1 MIEATF
7 QAEVPKAINA
17 EFEAIIPRE
26 KAFDIVNK
34 DIHIDT
40 NGKYEVKAD
49 AGTAMTQ
56 VNVEVDTERID
67 LCEEK
72 DVNFYDYDGVRLYSY
87 WWDEAEKLTELPVPQ
102 REHKGLVF
110 DSWNYTL
117 EDILEQGNYADV
129 GALYVTDNGRTRIKV
144 KPINGKATIFY
155 NQSVS
160 NGVKV
165 YWGDGKEETQWG
177 IGIIELTHE
186 YENNVIKDVELEIL
200 DGTLSFGDST
210 YYTYNYNI
218 VEINLGV
225 GDIVLNAY
233 SFYYCCA
240 IERVSL
246 NSHITSI
253 GGRLVAS
260 IYYLSFPNS
269 ITYNAYAVINETKI
283 NRVSIPLDITN
294 FTYMFRTPNKEM
306 LEYIVIHSRV
316 IELQN
321 VNASVNY
328 KFNTLK
334 LKVAKNNPNFY
345 SGVGALVT
353 KSTNNVE
360 IGDITGVINKN
371 ATSISSYSYI
381 NTNVDYIIIPDGVE
395 NLPYATFQ
403 QSRLRN
409 ITLGSNISAISNV
422 FPNYVL
428 QIIDA
433 SRCKVVPT
441 MSSNFVPTVA
451 IIVPNGM
458 LDAFKT
464 ATNWSSSA
472 NIIIEEKDSLYILD
486 SVDCDF
492 TDVTNSTERGYCI
505 YTAKIGE
512 EQSFTKTTAATF
524 VNAIIDVN
532 NEDVLRISG
541 WGGTSPR
548 LAAFLDENNIV
559 MWSTTPTAKGRDMLI
574 KIPQGCKKILINSN
588 IEKMFWGLKIELGK
602 YKQL

>member
-1 MIEATF
+1 MIEASF
-7 QAEVPKAINA
+7 EAVVPKAINA

-34 DIHIDT
+34 DITIDT

-49 AGTAMTQ
+49 AGTAMTE
-56 VNVEVDTERID
+56 VNVEVYTERID

-87 WWDEAEKLTELPVPQ
+87 WWDEAEKLTELPIPQ

-129 GALYVTDNGRTRIKV
+129 GALYVTDNGRTRIRV
-144 KPINGKATIFY
+144 KPINRKATIFY

-186 YENNVIKDVELEIL
+186 YEDGVIKDVELEIL
-200 DGTLSFGDST
+200 DGTLSFGNSS
-210 YYTYNYNI
+210 YYNYNYNI

-225 GDIVLNAY
+225 GDIVLNLYA
-233 SFYYCCA
+233 FYYCYA

-253 GGRLVAS
+253 NGRFVSL
-260 IYYLSFPNS
+260 IYYLGFPN
-269 ITYNAYAVINETKI
+269 NVAYTAQGVIHETKI
-283 NRVSIPLDITN
+283 NRVSIPLDITD
-294 FTYMFRTPNKEM
+294 FTYAFRTTNKEM
-306 LEYIVIHSRV
+306 LESIIVHSRV
-316 IELQN
+316 TELQN
-321 VNASVNY
+321 VTPQISY

-345 SGVGALVT
+345 SGIGALVT

-381 NTNVDYIIIPDGVE
+381 NTDVDYIIIPDGVE
-395 NLPYATFQ
+395 NLLYSTFQ

-409 ITLGSNISAISNV
+409 ITLGSNITNIGGQSLPTYI
-422 FPNYVL
+422 

-433 SRCKVVPT
+433 SKCKAVPT
-441 MSSNFVPTVA
+441 LTYSCKPITAV
-451 IIVPNGM
+451 IVPNGM

-464 ATNWSSSA
+464 ATNWSSNA

-492 TDVTNSTERGYCI
+492 TDVTNSSERGYYI
-505 YTAKIGE
+505 ATAKIGE
-512 EQSFTKTTAATF
+512 EQSFTKKTDANY

-541 WGGTSPR
+541 WGGSTAR

-559 MWSTTPTAKGRDMLI
+559 MWSTAPTSKGIDVLI
-574 KIPQGCKKILINSN
+574 KIPQGCQKILINSS
-588 IEKMFWGLKIELGK
+588 IQTVFWSLKIELGK
-602 YKQL
+602 YKQI